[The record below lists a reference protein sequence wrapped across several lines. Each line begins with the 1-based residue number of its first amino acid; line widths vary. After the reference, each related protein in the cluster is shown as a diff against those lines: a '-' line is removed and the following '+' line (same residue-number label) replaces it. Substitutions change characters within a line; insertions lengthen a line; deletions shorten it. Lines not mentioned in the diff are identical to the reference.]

1 MQDIYDNNLDTPVDQ
16 SAGTPGAG
24 QFAPK
29 AGVGSDDDLDSTEA
43 SHRLASIT
51 DRAGDER
58 MERRRAARHPLLM
71 RLKGLFRGKP
81 SPTPPLPPKGRG
93 HALVSPRMVP
103 DAMRDEARAAFVE
116 SHPGLDIRCLSYDRG
131 DGRYD
136 QDFHAD
142 EFDRIVSSDP
152 RLASDYSNM
161 LRDRFGLGV
170 RR

>member
-1 MQDIYDNNLDTPVDQ
+1 MQDTYGNDHQP
-16 SAGTPGAG
+16 AGAPGAG

-29 AGVGSDDDLDSTEA
+29 AGVGSDDDLDSAKA

-58 MERRRAARHPLLM
+58 MERERAKRHPLLT
-71 RLKGLFRGKP
+71 RLRELLHRKP

-103 DAMRDEARAAFVE
+103 DAMRDEARAAFIE

-136 QDFHAD
+136 QDFYAD

>member
-1 MQDIYDNNLDTPVDQ
+1 MYDGNGNNHQP
-16 SAGTPGAG
+16 SGAPGAG
-24 QFAPK
+24 RFAPK

-43 SHRLASIT
+43 FHRLVSIT
-51 DRAGDER
+51 DRAEDKR
-58 MERRRAARHPLLM
+58 MERERAARHPLLA
-71 RLKGLFRGKP
+71 RLGGFLRPKP
-81 SPTPPLPPKGRG
+81 SPTPPRGRG
-93 HALVSPRMVP
+93 HGVIDPKSVP
-103 DAMRDEARAAFVE
+103 SYMRDEARAMFVE
-116 SHPGLDIRCLSYDRG
+116 SHPDLAIGHVSYDRG

>member
-1 MQDIYDNNLDTPVDQ
+1 MYDGNGNNHQP
-16 SAGTPGAG
+16 SGAPGAG
-24 QFAPK
+24 RFAPK

-43 SHRLASIT
+43 FHRLVSIT

-58 MERRRAARHPLLM
+58 MERERAVRHPLLA
-71 RLKGLFRGKP
+71 RLGGFLRPKP
-81 SPTPPLPPKGRG
+81 SPTPPLPPRGRG
-93 HALVSPRMVP
+93 HGVIDPKSTPSC
-103 DAMRDEARAAFVE
+103 MRDAARAAFVE
-116 SHPGLDIRCLSYDRG
+116 SHPAPAIEHVSYDRG

-152 RLASDYSNM
+152 RLASDHSNM
-161 LRDRFGLGV
+161 LRDRFGLGG